1 MALSFGSMKLLI
13 LGGTRFL
20 GRHLAEVAV
29 AAGHEL
35 TLFHGGRT
43 NPGVISGAEEIL
55 GDRDGGLGVLRGHR
69 RRRWDAVVDTSG
81 FVPRLVR
88 QAADELDVDLYVFV
102 STLSVY
108 ADYRVLGITEDSP
121 LKEPPPKEE
130 RTEEITPATYGWLKV
145 LCERELPERSLVVRP
160 CILAGPFDYTD
171 RFTWWL
177 RKVQQ
182 GGEVVAPGRPGR
194 PVQVLD
200 VRDLAIFLLRLIERG
215 RTGVFNTAGPETP
228 LTMGEMLE
236 TLREATGSDAT
247 FLWREPEPD
256 EEIPFWIPE
265 EKNGFH
271 SIDSRKARAE
281 GLACRPLLRTALD
294 TSSGPSGRFS

>member
-1 MALSFGSMKLLI
+1 MKLLI

-20 GRHLAEVAV
+20 GRHLAEAAT
-29 AAGHEL
+29 AAGHDL
-35 TLFHGGRT
+35 TLFHRGQT
-43 NPGVISGAEEIL
+43 NPGVIQGAEEIL
-55 GDRDGGLGVLRGHR
+55 GDRDGGLGVLNG
-69 RRRWDAVVDTSG
+69 RRWDAVIDTCG
-81 FVPRLVR
+81 YLPRVVR
-88 QAADELDVDLYVFV
+88 QSVKEIEAGLYAFV
-102 STLSVY
+102 STISVY
-108 ADYRVLGITEDSP
+108 ADYRVLGITEESP
-121 LKEPPPKEE
+121 LKQPPPQEE
-130 RTEEITPATYGWLKV
+130 RTEAVSPETYGWLKV
-145 LCERELPERSLVVRP
+145 LCEREMPRRSLVVRP

-177 RKVQQ
+177 RKVRE

-200 VRDLAIFLLRLIERG
+200 ARDLAIWLLRMIERG
-215 RTGVFNTAGPETP
+215 RTGIFNTTGPDQP

-247 FLWREPEPD
+247 FSWREPEPG

-271 SIDSRKARAE
+271 AIDSRKARAE
-281 GLACRPLLRTALD
+281 GLACRPLLQTALD
-294 TSSGPSGRFS
+294 TMP

>member
-1 MALSFGSMKLLI
+1 MKLLI

-29 AAGHEL
+29 GVGHGV
-35 TLFHGGRT
+35 TLFHRGQT
-43 NPGVISGAEEIL
+43 NPGLLAGVEEIF
-55 GDRDGGLGVLRGHR
+55 GDRDGGLGALRGHC
-69 RRRWDAVVDTSG
+69 WDAVVDTSG

-88 QAADELDVDLYVFV
+88 QAVDELAVDLYAFV
-102 STLSVY
+102 STISVY
-108 ADYRVLGITEDSP
+108 ADYRVLGIIEESP
-121 LKEPPPKEE
+121 LKQPPPLPPIAE
-130 RTEEITPATYGWLKV
+130 RTEEVSPETYGWLKV
-145 LCERELPERSLVVRP
+145 LCEQVVLEAIPERNLIIRP

-177 RKVQQ
+177 RRVRE
-182 GGEVVAPGRPGR
+182 GGEVIAPGRPGR

-200 VRDLAIFLLRLIERG
+200 VRDLAIWLLRMIERG
-215 RTGVFNTAGPETP
+215 RTGVFNTTGPDRP
-228 LTMGEMLE
+228 LTMGGMLE

-271 SIDSRKARAE
+271 AIDSRKAQAE
-281 GLACRPLLRTALD
+281 GLACRPLLQTALD
-294 TSSGPSGRFS
+294 TMAL

>member
-1 MALSFGSMKLLI
+1 MKLLI

-20 GRHLAEVAV
+20 GRHLAEAAV
-29 AAGHEL
+29 AAGHEV
-35 TLFHGGRT
+35 TLFHRGRT
-43 NPGVISGAEEIL
+43 NPGEIADAEEIL
-55 GDRDGGLGVLRGHR
+55 GDRDGGLGVLRG
-69 RRRWDAVVDTSG
+69 RRWDAAVDTCG
-81 FVPRLVR
+81 YLPRLVR
-88 QAADELDVDLYVFV
+88 QAVEELAVDLYAFV
-102 STLSVY
+102 STISVY
-108 ADYRVLGITEDSP
+108 ADYRILGITEESP
-121 LKEPPPKEE
+121 LKAPPLPPIAE
-130 RTEEITPATYGWLKV
+130 RTEEVTPATYGWLKV
-145 LCERELPERSLVVRP
+145 LCEREMPDRSLIVRP
-160 CILAGPFDYTD
+160 CILAGPYDYTD

-177 RKVQQ
+177 RQVEK
-182 GGEVVAPGRPGR
+182 GGEVQAPGRPGR

-200 VRDLAIFLLRLIERG
+200 ARDLAVFLLSLIERG
-215 RTGVFNTAGPETP
+215 RTGIFNTTGPDHP

-281 GLACRPLLRTALD
+281 GLMCRPLLQTARD
-294 TSSGPSGRFS
+294 TL